1 MVTIWF
7 DLASFFPT
15 RTPMIYSPSRLESYR
30 QCPQKFKYTYIDK
43 IPSEIEGVEAFM
55 GSRVHESLE
64 KLYTHLRFC
73 KLLSL
78 EELLED
84 YRQIWELK
92 WHDEI
97 RIVRAEMVPDDY
109 LALGEKCII
118 DYYQRYHPFDQ
129 SRTLGIEH
137 PVKFSLDDAGQYMIQ
152 GFIDRLSQPK
162 DGVIWIHDY
171 KTKGFFPTQKELDE
185 DRQLAFYQLAIKEL
199 WPETKKVELIWH
211 YLIFDKEIRSRRS
224 PEELEELR
232 QETIALIQ
240 EIEGAALYPP
250 RQSGLCNWCEFQKIC
265 PLFRHQYETESL
277 PENEYMGEEGVRLAG
292 RLITLQSE
300 EASVKGEIAKVK
312 EALGDYARRKGVEAV
327 FTKDHKVRIKVYENI
342 KFPGW
347 KDPGR
352 PALDKLIKASGKWEE
367 VSSLDVFAL
376 SKAVQS
382 GKWDLEILEK
392 VKEHGNNDP
401 TLWIKVFPKKW
412 GR

>member
-1 MVTIWF
+1 M
-7 DLASFFPT
+7 
-15 RTPMIYSPSRLESYR
+15 
-30 QCPQKFKYTYIDK
+30 
-43 IPSEIEGVEAFM
+43 EGIEAFM
-55 GSRVHESLE
+55 GSRVHETLE

-73 KLLSL
+73 KMISL
-78 EELLED
+78 EELLDD
-84 YRQIWELK
+84 YRQIWEEK

-97 RIVRAEMVPDDY
+97 RIVRAEMTPDDY
-109 LALGEKCII
+109 LALGEKCLT

-137 PVKFSLDDAGQYMIQ
+137 PVKFSLDDTGQYMIQ

-171 KTKGFFPTQKELDE
+171 KTKGFFPTQQDLDE
-185 DRQLAFYQLAIKEL
+185 DRQLAFYQLAIEKL
-199 WPETKKVELIWH
+199 WPETKEVELIWH
-211 YLIFDKEIRSRRS
+211 YLIFDQEIHSRRS
-224 PEELEELR
+224 PDELEELR

-250 RQSGLCNWCEFQKIC
+250 RQSGLCNWCGFQKIC

-300 EASVKGEIAKVK
+300 EASVKGEIAKIK

-342 KFPGW
+342 KFPSW

-352 PALDKLIKASGKWEE
+352 AALDKLIKSSGKWDE
-367 VSSLDVFAL
+367 VSSLDIFAL

-382 GKWDLEILEK
+382 GNWDLEILEQI
-392 VKEHGNNDP
+392 KEHGNTDP

-412 GR
+412 GK

>member
-1 MVTIWF
+1 
-7 DLASFFPT
+7 
-15 RTPMIYSPSRLESYR
+15 MIYSPSRLESYR